1 MSNAAGA
8 VDWHDVGHIA
18 GVVVVVV
25 VNPGSGRAHC
35 GESSPLDGSRGWR
48 YQWILMDKHR
58 HFFSCSCFCCPSIE
72 FGLDGGCSREAE
84 GEVEFGGNP
93 G

>member
-35 GESSPLDGSRGWR
+35 GESSHHWMDQGDGDVS
-48 YQWILMDKHR
+48 
-58 HFFSCSCFCCPSIE
+58 
-72 FGLDGGCSREAE
+72 
-84 GEVEFGGNP
+84 GN
-93 G
+93 